1 MSEIQ
6 QALVVLCKCGE
17 RHKTYGIRAEKTAPG
32 EWALTWAFPI
42 KESAA
47 KREGY
52 DRSSISG
59 HIGFTEEYP
68 GCPYCG
74 QKQWTVCSCGHL
86 NCTILRGGIFTC
98 EWCGAQGTIGDYTG
112 EAISAGMDL

>member
-1 MSEIQ
+1 MSEYRE
-6 QALVVLCKCGE
+6 ALVVLCKCGE
-17 RHKTYGIRAEKTAPG
+17 THKSYGIRTEKKDKKRW
-32 EWALTWAFPI
+32 ELTWAFPI

-52 DRSSISG
+52 DRTSIGGEISYAS
-59 HIGFTEEYP
+59 EYP

-74 QKQWTVCSCGHL
+74 RRELTVCSCGHL
-86 NCTILRGGIFTC
+86 NCTVLKNGVFTC

-112 EAISAGMDL
+112 EAITAGMDL